1 MKKIRS
7 VISLSFLVMFFVTF
21 SFPSFCFS
29 EQPDSKVWES
39 FAKGRYY
46 NKKNISKSV
55 NIIKVWTY
63 SIITNDVRKKRLENM
78 KQHEEL
84 KKYQNYDHYTV
95 LSNIDCQKKMTSL
108 EKVIDYDNKGKV
120 LNTIINKNSEWGFI
134 APGSEDEKLYNK
146 LCVNPMKP

>member
-1 MKKIRS
+1 
-7 VISLSFLVMFFVTF
+7 
-21 SFPSFCFS
+21 
-29 EQPDSKVWES
+29 
-39 FAKGRYY
+39 
-46 NKKNISKSV
+46 
-55 NIIKVWTY
+55 
-63 SIITNDVRKKRLENM
+63 M